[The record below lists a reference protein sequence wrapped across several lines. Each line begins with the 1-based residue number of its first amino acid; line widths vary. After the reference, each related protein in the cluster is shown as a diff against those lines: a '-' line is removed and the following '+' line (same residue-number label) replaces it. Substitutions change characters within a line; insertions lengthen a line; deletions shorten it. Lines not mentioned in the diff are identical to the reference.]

1 MTAEK
6 KDTPAKQGFP
16 IVLSIVLTVIM
27 LVAMSVVI
35 RGCGGEGGVPLI
47 TSAAHYGE
55 VLDEIEK
62 DSTKILEKS
71 DREEPLTEAELA
83 TLEKLSPKT
92 IGLINFDTARFS
104 PYIIAAKFAFAKEEY
119 EACIDA
125 CTRVFERA
133 PVRGD
138 DATIAAIAETR
149 YVCSRAYFKLSRIQE
164 AASEAK
170 EATRINPSVAKYWW
184 ALASAQLE
192 QGQESEAIRSIYRGQ
207 AADPNDTRISALAS
221 FILFDR
227 KLVDPKGQKK
237 DVKKEAPKQGAPK
250 TPDMP

>member
-1 MTAEK
+1 MTVEK
-6 KDTPAKQGFP
+6 KEAPKQGFP
-16 IVLSIVLTVIM
+16 IVLSIALTVVM
-27 LVAMSVVI
+27 LFAMSMVV

-47 TSAAHYGE
+47 STGAHYGE
-55 VLDEIEK
+55 VLDEVEK
-62 DSTKILEKS
+62 GSTKILEKA
-71 DREEPLTEAELA
+71 DREEQLTESELK
-83 TLEKLSPKT
+83 TLERLSPKT
-92 IGLINFDTARFS
+92 IGLINFDTARFA

-119 EACIDA
+119 QACIDA

-138 DATIAAIAETR
+138 DATLAAIAETR
-149 YVCSRAYFKLSRIQE
+149 YVCSRAYFKLSQAQQ

-192 QGQESEAIRSIYRGQ
+192 LGQESEAIRSIYRGQ
-207 AADPNDTRISALAS
+207 AADPDDTRISALAS

-227 KLVDPKGQKK
+227 KLVDPKDQKK
-237 DVKKEAPKQGAPK
+237 DVKKEVPKKDAPK